1 MSDSIFVAMFVLNI
15 IARLILSITDFI
27 LSPSA
32 QSLLEEEARVLDAA
46 KKATPE
52 ALLVKA
58 ILLLG
63 TGGTMIAMKYDI
75 RIILKLL
82 NTNGSNAEISR
93 KDEIIRDIQKNIE
106 LLDFIQN
113 NGWGNTADDMNEG
126 GPTIDNV
133 IVMLKETNDLRIV
146 LIAQLDQF
154 RESPKML
161 LEASKSL
168 LEAAKNGQKT
178 Y

>member
-1 MSDSIFVAMFVLNI
+1 MV
-15 IARLILSITDFI
+15 
-27 LSPSA
+27 SPSA
-32 QSLLEEEARVLDAA
+32 QSLLEAKERARDAA

-93 KDEIIRDIQKNIE
+93 KDGLIRDIQ
-106 LLDFIQN
+106 
-113 NGWGNTADDMNEG
+113 
-126 GPTIDNV
+126 
-133 IVMLKETNDLRIV
+133 
-146 LIAQLDQF
+146 
-154 RESPKML
+154 
-161 LEASKSL
+161 
-168 LEAAKNGQKT
+168 
-178 Y
+178 